1 MAVGRRILLMSPDGD
16 THVIRAGPTHEVLR
30 TNSLGEPIAA
40 SAAVAPGRLYIR
52 GERHLFAIGAG
63 T

>member
-1 MAVGRRILLMSPDGD
+1 MSPDGD